1 MLNNE
6 QVGDTLKKLAGTL
19 RDGEK
24 GFSESA
30 EKVETASLK
39 SLFTEL
45 SVQRGQ
51 LATDLEPLAR
61 QYGETPR
68 EGGSVV
74 AALHRGWLNVRAA
87 VAGHD
92 DYGVVA
98 EAERGENVA
107 KGNYEDA
114 LKDELPADVR
124 AVVEAQYAK
133 VKVGHDRVTAL
144 RSSMEA
150 VKEAAKH

>member
-30 EKVETASLK
+30 EKADSASLK

-45 SVQRGQ
+45 SAERGQ
-51 LATDLEPLAR
+51 LATELEPLTR
-61 QYGETPR
+61 QYGETPK
-68 EGGSVV
+68 EAGSVG
-74 AALHRGWLNVRAA
+74 AALHRGWLNVRDAIT
-87 VAGHD
+87 GHD

-107 KGNYEDA
+107 KDNYEEA
-114 LKDELPADVR
+114 LKEQLPADVR
-124 AVVEAQYAK
+124 MVVEAQYAK
-133 VKVGHDRVTAL
+133 VKAGHDRVTAL

-150 VKEAAKH
+150 AKNAAKS

>member
-1 MLNNE
+1 MMNNG

-30 EKVETASLK
+30 EKAEAANLK
-39 SLFTEL
+39 SLFSEL
-45 SVQRGQ
+45 SMQRGQ
-51 LATDLEPLAR
+51 LATELEPLTR

-74 AALHRGWLNVRAA
+74 AALHRGWLDVRAA
-87 VAGHD
+87 ITGHD

-114 LKDELPADVR
+114 LKEDLPADVR
-124 AVVEAQYAK
+124 MIVEAQYAK
-133 VKVGHDRVTAL
+133 VKAGHDRVTSL
-144 RSSMEA
+144 RSSMETA
-150 VKEAAKH
+150 KEAAKS